1 MNKKLA
7 VIGVSLVS
15 IIGTSPIFAQE
26 KIKHRPL
33 IEEYTGLWCQWCP
46 RGHVA
51 MEMIEEKYG
60 DDQVSIS
67 YHVDDAMSVTKTF
80 VVNVMGVPV
89 GTVDRGPLIDP
100 YYGETERE
108 DFAIS
113 RNIEGAMALETP
125 VDIQV
130 GAELIGNKVNVR
142 TTVTAAE
149 DIDNANYQI
158 GYVLTCSGL
167 SNSTWRQMN
176 EYSSYRGK
184 DTFKGTPLEALTE
197 ESVYIRGMVYNNVA
211 VDVSGMR
218 GVSGSL
224 PASLTAG
231 ETYQHI
237 YSFNNIDRNALIQD
251 PNRLEV
257 AAFVI
262 NKSTGRVVNANKYSF
277 YKAHGNDEEN
287 AVDSVMAD
295 MEIVGIEYFDLSGV
309 RVDNPAKGLYICR
322 QTLSDG
328 TVRASKVLLK

>member
-1 MNKKLA
+1 MNK
-7 VIGVSLVS
+7 
-15 IIGTSPIFAQE
+15 IFAFSLLAISLTAISSNAQE
-26 KIKHRPL
+26 IKHRPL

-51 MEMIEEKYG
+51 MEMIEEQYG

-67 YHVDDAMSVTKTF
+67 YHVNDAMAVTQTF
-80 VVNVMGVPV
+80 VVNVMGIPV

-113 RNIEGAMALETP
+113 RNIEAAMALETP
-125 VDIQV
+125 VEIQV

-167 SNSTWRQMN
+167 SNSSWRQMN

-184 DTFKGTPLEALTE
+184 DTFKGTPLEPLTE
-197 ESVYIRGMVYNNVA
+197 ESVYIRGMVYNTVA

-218 GVSGSL
+218 GVNGSL

-231 ETYQHI
+231 ETYYHS

-262 NKSTGRVVNANKYSF
+262 NKSTGRIVNANKYSF
-277 YKAHGNDEEN
+277 YREPAQEEET
-287 AVDSVMAD
+287 AVDAVMAD
-295 MEIVGIEYFDLSGV
+295 KEPVSKEYFDLTGMPVAHPSG
-309 RVDNPAKGLYICR
+309 GIYICR
-322 QTLSDG
+322 TTFADG
-328 TVRASKVLLK
+328 TAKTSKVVCR

>member
-1 MNKKLA
+1 MNKKFA
-7 VIGVSLVS
+7 FSLIAIS
-15 IIGTSPIFAQE
+15 LTAISSNAENF
-26 KIKHRPL
+26 KHRPL

-51 MEMIEEKYG
+51 MEMIDEKYG
-60 DDQVSIS
+60 ADQVSIS
-67 YHVDDAMSVTKTF
+67 YHVTDAMSVTETF

-113 RNIEGAMALETP
+113 RNIEAAMALETP

-167 SNSTWRQMN
+167 SNSSWRQMN

-184 DTFKGTPLEALTE
+184 DTFKGTPLEPLTE

-211 VDVSGMR
+211 VDVTGMR

-224 PASLTAG
+224 PASITAG
-231 ETYQHI
+231 ETYQHT

-262 NKSTGRVVNANKYSF
+262 NKSTGRIVNANKYSF
-277 YKAHGNDEEN
+277 YKAHGQDEEN
-287 AVDSVMAD
+287 AVKEV
-295 MEIVGIEYFDLSGV
+295 IVDAEVVSTEYFDLNGT
-309 RVDNPAKGLYICR
+309 RVADPAKGIFICR

-328 TVRASKVLLK
+328 TVRTQKVVRR

>member
-1 MNKKLA
+1 MNK
-7 VIGVSLVS
+7 
-15 IIGTSPIFAQE
+15 IFAFSLLAISLTAISSNAQE
-26 KIKHRPL
+26 IKHRPL

-51 MEMIEEKYG
+51 MEMIEEQYG

-67 YHVDDAMSVTKTF
+67 YHVNDAMAVTQTF
-80 VVNVMGVPV
+80 IVNVMGVPV

-113 RNIEGAMALETP
+113 RNIEAAMALETP
-125 VDIQV
+125 VGIQV
-130 GAELIGNKVNVR
+130 GAELIGSKVNVR

-167 SNSTWRQMN
+167 SNSSWRQMN

-184 DTFKGTPLEALTE
+184 DTFKGTPLEPLTE

-218 GVSGSL
+218 GVNGSL

-231 ETYQHI
+231 ETYQHN

-262 NKSTGRVVNANKYSF
+262 NKSTGRIVNANKYSF
-277 YKAHGNDEEN
+277 YREPDQEEET
-287 AVDSVMAD
+287 AVDAVMAD
-295 MEIVGIEYFDLSGV
+295 KEPVSKEYFDLTGTPVAHPSG
-309 RVDNPAKGLYICR
+309 GIYICR
-322 QTLSDG
+322 TTFADG
-328 TVRASKVLLK
+328 TVKTTKEAK